1 VRFVSWDRK
10 EGIEPDKLVL
20 LILRNLRLVSL
31 AIAGWSGP
39 VRFGSLWNTRV
50 SRYGSW
56 PTEGGIWAEKFVI
69 RGDELK
75 IAREITRSVFS
86 SHSMPY
92 QPQQPVFGS
101 HEDKRYGLLRSFFIW
116 SNAFLSC
123 GLHSSDTALDNNIR
137 SNKDKCSIMVA
148 IFK

>member
-50 SRYGSW
+50 LIVES
-56 PTEGGIWAEKFVI
+56 I
-69 RGDELK
+69 
-75 IAREITRSVFS
+75 IARELIRCVLR
-86 SHSMPY
+86 SHSTTN
-92 QPQQPVFGS
+92 S
-101 HEDKRYGLLRSFFIW
+101 H
-116 SNAFLSC
+116 SNPCPDPMRLEGMGC
-123 GLHSSDTALDNNIR
+123 
-137 SNKDKCSIMVA
+137 
-148 IFK
+148 